1 MKKREEKLG
10 IGEKRRENHKD
21 RIDLSEKKR
30 KTRRKKKSRVESS
43 GMDCGR
49 EEKRREE
56 EVKFCVEERERER
69 EREREATVSERSG
82 GTVLH
87 PRCRLLLG
95 IGGTESGL

>member
-1 MKKREEKLG
+1 
-10 IGEKRRENHKD
+10 
-21 RIDLSEKKR
+21 
-30 KTRRKKKSRVESS
+30 
-43 GMDCGR
+43 MDCGR

-56 EVKFCVEERERER
+56 VKFCVERER

-95 IGGTESGL
+95 IGGTKSGL

>member
-10 IGEKRRENHKD
+10 RGEKRRENHKD

-56 EVKFCVEERERER
+56 VKFCVERER

>member
-10 IGEKRRENHKD
+10 RGEKRRENHKD

-56 EVKFCVEERERER
+56 VKFCVERERE
-69 EREREATVSERSG
+69 SG
-82 GTVLH
+82 
-87 PRCRLLLG
+87 RRQ
-95 IGGTESGL
+95 

>member
-1 MKKREEKLG
+1 MKKKREKREK
-10 IGEKRRENHKD
+10 
-21 RIDLSEKKR
+21 
-30 KTRRKKKSRVESS
+30 KKKSRVESS

-56 EVKFCVEERERER
+56 VKFCVERER

-95 IGGTESGL
+95 IGGTKSGL

>member
-10 IGEKRRENHKD
+10 RGEKRREKHKD

-30 KTRRKKKSRVESS
+30 EKREKKKKSRVESS

-56 EVKFCVEERERER
+56 VKFCVERER

-95 IGGTESGL
+95 IGGAKSGL